1 MIMKKLILAA
11 LFLPTLAIAE
21 DTDFEICQS
30 ISSYAEVVMKSRQ
43 LGVDMAKTYESVKD
57 DPLMSGIVIDA
68 YSSPQYTGENFQ
80 KRRIAS
86 FKSDWFLTCINA
98 RRAK

>member
-1 MIMKKLILAA
+1 MKKLILAA

-57 DPLMSGIVIDA
+57 DPLMSGIIIDA
-68 YSSPQYTGENFQ
+68 YSSPQYTGEDFQ

-86 FKSDWFLTCINA
+86 FKNEWFLICIDARNA
-98 RRAK
+98 K

>member
-1 MIMKKLILAA
+1 MNKLILAA
-11 LFLPTLAIAE
+11 LFLPALALAE
-21 DTDFEICQS
+21 ETDFEICQS
-30 ISSYAEVVMKSRQ
+30 YSAYAESVMESSQ
-43 LGVDMAKTYESVKD
+43 LGVDMAKTYELVKD